1 MKLLSLNQF
10 KKQLNESKSV
20 YTVVNVPKGDPLKMN
35 HFNEL
40 KEFLESMLKS
50 GYDYNIASDGS
61 INIQQTAIDKD
72 PEGLGWLISLVNEND
87 LTESLSYSD
96 LVIGKEYN
104 WLEGAEPLKL
114 KYIGLTKDYPEIKIG
129 SSVGKGFLFQWENG
143 SYMEMSNPTI
153 RKSLTDDLEESVLNE
168 VEAKDITRIEDIKR
182 KSNGDIDKMKS
193 LATTMSK
200 LITDKYK
207 ALNRGLAAK
216 EVLGNDDILSD
227 IFFDRAKELQID
239 DNLIPKKINKFSKLF
254 GDSTGGKVLGSDIND
269 TTLST
274 KRQRGY
280 ILSCG
285 SLKID
290 SGENKWFN
298 IYENNPE
305 GTLEIWKKFDG
316 KLVAISTAGK
326 PSRAIGTGGDFYN
339 DQTARPMFNA
349 TLVDYVEIKDA
360 KALIPKYGKSIIM
373 YVYK

>member
-10 KKQLNESKSV
+10 KKQLNES
-20 YTVVNVPKGDPLKMN
+20 
-35 HFNEL
+35 
-40 KEFLESMLKS
+40 
-50 GYDYNIASDGS
+50 
-61 INIQQTAIDKD
+61 
-72 PEGLGWLISLVNEND
+72 
-87 LTESLSYSD
+87 LSFSD

-274 KRQRGY
+274 KRQKGY